1 MQWRSG
7 CASGLGSTLL
17 KFLVGFFSLLCGL
30 AVLVVC
36 HLHPLTAR
44 PSPQFTLAGVAVSVT
59 AAHHLLWRGRGWKQ
73 MKSCGNNLALLRA
86 AGWATWFGREVGALA
101 RVRQLDPC
109 PASCLQRVGV
119 RMFLGKQPKQ
129 GLRRQKRERKLHLLQ
144 FAQVSV
150 GDTIIPTHWAS
161 LPMRQISQ
169 MISKE
174 ECISKMISWLHT
186 FPGQLILLQVLI
198 LSRHFFS
205 GTW

>member
-1 MQWRSG
+1 
-7 CASGLGSTLL
+7 
-17 KFLVGFFSLLCGL
+17 
-30 AVLVVC
+30 
-36 HLHPLTAR
+36 
-44 PSPQFTLAGVAVSVT
+44 
-59 AAHHLLWRGRGWKQ
+59 

-205 GTW
+205 GTWS